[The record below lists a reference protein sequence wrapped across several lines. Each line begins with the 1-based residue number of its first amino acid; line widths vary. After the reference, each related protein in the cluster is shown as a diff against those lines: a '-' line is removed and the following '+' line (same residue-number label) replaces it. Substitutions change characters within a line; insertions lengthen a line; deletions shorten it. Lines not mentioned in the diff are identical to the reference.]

1 MPVSDSQNRGELL
14 MVSERLAEDEA
25 LGAMLQRRKY
35 AVHLTSPEDFEPAVL
50 DDGAVD
56 LLLVPVSAPDSPGVA
71 LSRNIK
77 RSRPNEYLPVV
88 VLVDTSAA
96 RGTRETMTD
105 RVAAASEA
113 DVVMSRSA
121 SAAHLTRHIASLVGV
136 RRRLLELEA
145 ENRQLRD
152 TLDSREQ
159 AYNQLMLEARQVS
172 ILRDSIVNNVSHEL
186 RTPMLQVKSAVHML
200 DSEIRGNPALQSM
213 ERMLE
218 YAAQATTR
226 LESVIQNIS
235 QLASSFSL
243 KNEPFRLIDAANLAL
258 RQLGRSW
265 SSSPEVP
272 RVRVD
277 VGKEAIVTGDK
288 NAVAQVLS
296 ELIANGLKFS
306 PDGTPVDVRGRRSRE
321 GLEVSVQDYG
331 IGVDK
336 DHIEAIFQPFYQVE
350 YETTRRFPGTGTGL
364 AIVKLILDG
373 MGVSISVRSERGK
386 GSTFSFVLPLA
397 SLR

>member
-1 MPVSDSQNRGELL
+1 
-14 MVSERLAEDEA
+14 MVSERRAEDEA

-35 AVHLTSPEDFEPAVL
+35 AVHLTSPEDFEPALL
-50 DDGAVD
+50 DEGAVD
-56 LLLVPVSAPDSPGVA
+56 LLLLPVSAPDSPGVA
-71 LSRNIK
+71 LSRSIK
-77 RSRPNEYLPVV
+77 RSRPNDYLPVV
-88 VLVDTSAA
+88 VLIDTSAA
-96 RGTRETMTD
+96 RGSRD
-105 RVAAASEA
+105 ALADKIASASEA
-113 DVVMSRSA
+113 DAVISRSA
-121 SAAHLTRHIASLVGV
+121 SAAHLTRHIAALVGV
-136 RRRLLELEA
+136 RRRLLELES

-152 TLDSREQ
+152 MLDSREQ
-159 AYNQLMLEARQVS
+159 AYNQLILESRQVS
-172 ILRDSIVNNVSHEL
+172 ILRDSIINNVSHEL

-200 DSEIRGNPALQSM
+200 DGEIKLNPALQSM

-218 YAAQATTR
+218 FAAQATSR

-243 KNEPFRLIDAANLAL
+243 KNEPFRLVDAVNLAL

-277 VGKEAIVTGDK
+277 VGKAPIVTGDK

-296 ELIANGLKFS
+296 ELVANGLKFS
-306 PDGTPVDVRGRRSRE
+306 PDGTPVDLRARRNRD
-321 GLEVSVQDYG
+321 GVEVSVQDYG

-336 DHIEAIFQPFYQVE
+336 DHVEAIFQPFYQVE
-350 YETTRRFPGTGTGL
+350 YDSTRRFAGTGTGL

-373 MGVSISVRSERGK
+373 MGVPISVQSERGK
-386 GSTFSFVLPLA
+386 GSTFGFVLPLA
-397 SLR
+397 SVR

>member
-1 MPVSDSQNRGELL
+1 MPGSDSQSRGELL
-14 MVSERLAEDEA
+14 VVSERAEDNA
-25 LGAMLQRRKY
+25 LGEMLQRRKY
-35 AVHLTSPEDFEPAVL
+35 AVRFASPERFDLALL
-50 DDGAVD
+50 DDID
-56 LLLVPVSAPDSPGVA
+56 LLLISVATPDSPGVP
-71 LSRNIK
+71 LCRK
-77 RSRPNEYLPVV
+77 VKHVRPDDFLPVV
-88 VLVDTSAA
+88 VLVDTTGVRS
-96 RGTRETMTD
+96 RVESLVD
-105 RVAAASEA
+105 KVAAASEA
-113 DVVMSRSA
+113 DAVLPRST
-121 SAAHLTRHIASLVGV
+121 SAAILARRIASFVGV
-136 RRRLLELEA
+136 RRRLIELES

-152 TLDSREQ
+152 TLESREQ
-159 AYNQLMLEARQVS
+159 AYNQLMLESRQVS
-172 ILRDSIVNNVSHEL
+172 ILRDSIINNVSHEL

-200 DSEIRGNPALQSM
+200 DSEIRANPALQSM

-277 VGKEAIVTGDK
+277 LGKVAIVTGDK

-306 PDGTPVDVRGRRSRE
+306 PDGTPVDVRARRVRD
-321 GLEVSVQDYG
+321 GIEVSVQDYG
-331 IGVDK
+331 IGVDR
-336 DHIEAIFQPFYQVE
+336 DHMEAIFQPFYQVE
-350 YETTRRFPGTGTGL
+350 HESTRRFPGTGTGL

-373 MGVSISVRSERGK
+373 MGVPISVQSERDK
-386 GSTFSFVLPLA
+386 GSIFSFVLPLA
-397 SLR
+397 DLR